1 MKKMLCALL
10 MAGMACSVQ
19 ATSGRHDMSNVSGEY
34 GNVRFHGRVF
44 VSPCVLDMASRDQ
57 TIDLGDISASRFRQ
71 SGDRSD
77 PVLVTLYLN
86 GCLKGSGHTLKDFP
100 GQTSEL
106 PELSHSTVERGVSM
120 TLMAESAPEN
130 SDLGRIR
137 GDVRGAGIRLL
148 TERNQLIHLN
158 QPQRMWILKP
168 GDNAIHFLAALESF
182 GQEVTT
188 GEFNGLVRLKL
199 EYL

>member
-10 MAGMACSVQ
+10 MAGMACPVQ
-19 ATSGRHDMSNVSGEY
+19 ATSGRQDMSNVSGEY

-77 PVLVTLYLN
+77 PVLVTLNLN
-86 GCLKGSGHTLKDFP
+86 GCLKGSGHTLRDFP
-100 GQTSEL
+100 GQTSEM
-106 PELSHSTVERGVSM
+106 PELAHSTVERGVSM
-120 TLMAESAPEN
+120 TLMAEGAPEN

-148 TERNQLIHLN
+148 TERKQLIHLN

-182 GQEVTT
+182 GQEVTA

>member
-19 ATSGRHDMSNVSGEY
+19 ATSGRQDMSNVFGEY

-71 SGDRSD
+71 GGDRSD

-86 GCLKGSGHTLKDFP
+86 GCLKGSGHTLRDFP
-100 GQTSEL
+100 GQTSEM
-106 PELSHSTVERGVSM
+106 PELAYSTVERGVSM
-120 TLMAESAPEN
+120 TMMAEGAPEN

-148 TERNQLIHLN
+148 TERKQLIHLN

-182 GQEVTT
+182 GREVTA

>member
-19 ATSGRHDMSNVSGEY
+19 ATSGREDMSNVSGEY

-71 SGDRSD
+71 GGDRSD

-86 GCLKGSGHTLKDFP
+86 GCLKGSGHTLRDFP
-100 GQTSEL
+100 GQTSEM
-106 PELSHSTVERGVSM
+106 PELAYSTVERGVSM
-120 TLMAESAPEN
+120 TMMAEGAPEN

-148 TERNQLIHLN
+148 TERKQLIHLN

-182 GQEVTT
+182 GREVTA

>member
-10 MAGMACSVQ
+10 MAGMAWQVQ
-19 ATSGRHDMSNVSGEY
+19 ATSGRQDMSNVSGEY
-34 GNVRFHGRVF
+34 GNVRFHGRVY

-57 TIDLGDISASRFRQ
+57 TINLGDISASRFRQ
-71 SGDRSD
+71 GGE

-86 GCLKGSGHTLKDFP
+86 GCLKGSGHTLRDFP
-100 GQTSEL
+100 GQTSEM
-106 PELSHSTVERGVSM
+106 PELAHSTVERGVSM
-120 TLMAESAPEN
+120 TLMAEGAPEN

-168 GDNAIHFLAALESF
+168 GDNAIHFLATLESF
-182 GQEVTT
+182 GPEVTA

>member
-71 SGDRSD
+71 GGDRSD

-86 GCLKGSGHTLKDFP
+86 GCLKGSGHTLRDFP
-100 GQTSEL
+100 GQTSEM
-106 PELSHSTVERGVSM
+106 PELAYSTVERGVSM
-120 TLMAESAPEN
+120 TMMAEGAPEN

-148 TERNQLIHLN
+148 TERKQLIHLN

-182 GQEVTT
+182 GREVTA

>member
-19 ATSGRHDMSNVSGEY
+19 ATSGRQDMSNVSGEY

-71 SGDRSD
+71 GGDRSD

-86 GCLKGSGHTLKDFP
+86 GCLKGSGHTLRDFP
-100 GQTSEL
+100 GQTSEM
-106 PELSHSTVERGVSM
+106 PELAYSTVERGVSM
-120 TLMAESAPEN
+120 TMMAEGAPKN

-148 TERNQLIHLN
+148 TERKQLIHLN

-182 GQEVTT
+182 GREVTA

>member
-10 MAGMACSVQ
+10 MAGVACTVQ
-19 ATSGRHDMSNVSGEY
+19 AKGGRQDMSNVPGEY

-57 TIDLGDISASRFRQ
+57 TINLGDISASRFRQ

-86 GCLKGSGHTLKDFP
+86 DCLKGSGHTLRDFP
-100 GQTSEL
+100 GQTSEM
-106 PELSHSTVERGVSM
+106 PERTHSTVERGVSM

-130 SDLGRIR
+130 SDLGCIH

-148 TERNQLIHLN
+148 TERNQLIHLS

-168 GDNAIHFLAALESF
+168 GDNAIHFLAALESI
-182 GQEVTT
+182 GREVTA

>member
-19 ATSGRHDMSNVSGEY
+19 ATSGRQDMSNVSGEY

-57 TIDLGDISASRFRQ
+57 TIDLGDISASRFSQ
-71 SGDRSD
+71 GGDRSD

-86 GCLKGSGHTLKDFP
+86 GCLKGSGHTLRDFP
-100 GQTSEL
+100 GQTSEM
-106 PELSHSTVERGVSM
+106 PELAYSTVERGVSM
-120 TLMAESAPEN
+120 TMMAEGAPEN

-148 TERNQLIHLN
+148 TERKQLIHLN

-182 GQEVTT
+182 GREVTA

>member
-10 MAGMACSVQ
+10 MAGVACTVQ
-19 ATSGRHDMSNVSGEY
+19 AKGGRQDMSNVSGEY

-71 SGDRSD
+71 GGDRSD

-86 GCLKGSGHTLKDFP
+86 DCLKGSGHTLRDFP
-100 GQTSEL
+100 GQTSEM
-106 PELSHSTVERGVSM
+106 PERTHSTVERGVSM

-130 SDLGRIR
+130 SDLGRIH

-148 TERNQLIHLN
+148 TERKQLIHLS

-168 GDNAIHFLAALESF
+168 GDNAIHFLAALESI
-182 GQEVTT
+182 GREVTA

>member
-19 ATSGRHDMSNVSGEY
+19 ATSGRQDMSNVSGEY
-34 GNVRFHGRVF
+34 GNVHFHGRVF

-71 SGDRSD
+71 GGDRSD

-86 GCLKGSGHTLKDFP
+86 GCLKGSGHTLRDFP
-100 GQTSEL
+100 GQTSEM
-106 PELSHSTVERGVSM
+106 PELAYSTVERGVSM
-120 TLMAESAPEN
+120 TMMAEGAPEN

-148 TERNQLIHLN
+148 TERKQLIHLN

-182 GQEVTT
+182 GREVTA

>member
-19 ATSGRHDMSNVSGEY
+19 ATSGRQDMSDVSGEY

-71 SGDRSD
+71 GGDRSD

-86 GCLKGSGHTLKDFP
+86 GCLKGSGHTLRDFP
-100 GQTSEL
+100 GQTSEM
-106 PELSHSTVERGVSM
+106 PELAYSTVERGVSM
-120 TLMAESAPEN
+120 TMMAEGAPEN

-148 TERNQLIHLN
+148 TERKQLIHLN

-182 GQEVTT
+182 GREVTA

>member
-19 ATSGRHDMSNVSGEY
+19 ATSGRQDMSNVSGEY

-86 GCLKGSGHTLKDFP
+86 GCLKGSGHTLRDFP
-100 GQTSEL
+100 GQTSEM
-106 PELSHSTVERGVSM
+106 PELAHSTVERGVSM
-120 TLMAESAPEN
+120 TLMAEGAPEN

-148 TERNQLIHLN
+148 TERKQLIHLN

-182 GQEVTT
+182 GQEVTA

>member
-19 ATSGRHDMSNVSGEY
+19 ATSGRQDMSNVSGEY

-57 TIDLGDISASRFRQ
+57 TIDLGDISASRFREG
-71 SGDRSD
+71 GDRSD

-86 GCLKGSGHTLKDFP
+86 GCLKGSGHTLRDFP
-100 GQTSEL
+100 GQTSEM
-106 PELSHSTVERGVSM
+106 PELAYSTVERGVSM
-120 TLMAESAPEN
+120 TMMAEGAPEN

-148 TERNQLIHLN
+148 TERKQLIHLN

-182 GQEVTT
+182 GREVTA

>member
-19 ATSGRHDMSNVSGEY
+19 ATSGRQDMSNVSGEY

-71 SGDRSD
+71 GCDRSD

-86 GCLKGSGHTLKDFP
+86 GCLKGSGHTLRDFP
-100 GQTSEL
+100 GQTSEM
-106 PELSHSTVERGVSM
+106 PELAYSTVERGVSM
-120 TLMAESAPEN
+120 TMMAEGAPEN

-148 TERNQLIHLN
+148 TERKQLIHLN

-182 GQEVTT
+182 GREVTA

>member
-19 ATSGRHDMSNVSGEY
+19 ATSGRQDMSNVSGEY

-71 SGDRSD
+71 GGDRSD

-86 GCLKGSGHTLKDFP
+86 GCLKGSGHTLRDFP
-100 GQTSEL
+100 GQTSEM
-106 PELSHSTVERGVSM
+106 PELAYSTVERGVSM
-120 TLMAESAPEN
+120 TMMAEGAPEN

-148 TERNQLIHLN
+148 TERKQLIHLN

-182 GQEVTT
+182 GREVTA

-199 EYL
+199 KYL

>member
-19 ATSGRHDMSNVSGEY
+19 ATSGRQDMSNVSGEY

-71 SGDRSD
+71 GGDRSD
-77 PVLVTLYLN
+77 PVVVTLYLN
-86 GCLKGSGHTLKDFP
+86 GCLKGSGHTLRDFP
-100 GQTSEL
+100 GQTSEM
-106 PELSHSTVERGVSM
+106 PELAYSTVERGVSM
-120 TLMAESAPEN
+120 TMMAEGAPEN

-148 TERNQLIHLN
+148 TERKQLIHLN

-182 GQEVTT
+182 GREVTA

>member
-19 ATSGRHDMSNVSGEY
+19 ATSGRQDMSNVSGEY
-34 GNVRFHGRVF
+34 GNVRFHGRVYM
-44 VSPCVLDMASRDQ
+44 SPCVLDMASRDQ
-57 TIDLGDISASRFRQ
+57 IINLGDISASRFRQ
-71 SGDRSD
+71 GGDRSD

-86 GCLKGSGHTLKDFP
+86 GCLKGSGHTLRDFP
-100 GQTSEL
+100 GQTSEM
-106 PELSHSTVERGVSM
+106 PELAYSTVERGVSM
-120 TLMAESAPEN
+120 TMMAEGAPEN

-148 TERNQLIHLN
+148 TERKQLIHLN

-182 GQEVTT
+182 GREVTA

>member
-19 ATSGRHDMSNVSGEY
+19 ATSGRQDMSNVSGEY

-71 SGDRSD
+71 GGDRSD

-86 GCLKGSGHTLKDFP
+86 GCLKGSGHTLRDFP
-100 GQTSEL
+100 GQTSEM
-106 PELSHSTVERGVSM
+106 PELAYSTVDRGVSM
-120 TLMAESAPEN
+120 TMMAEGAPEN

-148 TERNQLIHLN
+148 TERKQLIHLN

-182 GQEVTT
+182 GREVTA

>member
-77 PVLVTLYLN
+77 PVLVTLHLN

-148 TERNQLIHLN
+148 TERKPVDPPESTATHV
-158 QPQRMWILKP
+158 ILKP

-182 GQEVTT
+182 GQEVTA

>member
-77 PVLVTLYLN
+77 PVLVTLPLN

-182 GQEVTT
+182 GQEVTA

>member
-19 ATSGRHDMSNVSGEY
+19 ATSGRQDMSNVSGEY

-71 SGDRSD
+71 GGDRSD

-86 GCLKGSGHTLKDFP
+86 GCLKGSGHTLRDFP
-100 GQTSEL
+100 GQTSEM
-106 PELSHSTVERGVSM
+106 PELAYSTVERGVSM
-120 TLMAESAPEN
+120 TMMAEGAPEN

-148 TERNQLIHLN
+148 TERKQLIHLN

-168 GDNAIHFLAALESF
+168 GDNAIHFLAVLESF
-182 GQEVTT
+182 GREVTA

>member
-19 ATSGRHDMSNVSGEY
+19 ATSGRQDMSNVYGEY

-71 SGDRSD
+71 GGDRSD

-86 GCLKGSGHTLKDFP
+86 GCLKGSGHTLRDFP
-100 GQTSEL
+100 GQTSEM
-106 PELSHSTVERGVSM
+106 PELAYSTVERGVSM
-120 TLMAESAPEN
+120 TMMAEGAPEN

-148 TERNQLIHLN
+148 TERKQLIHLN

-182 GQEVTT
+182 GREVTT

>member
-19 ATSGRHDMSNVSGEY
+19 ATSGRQDMSNVSGEY

-71 SGDRSD
+71 GGDRSD

-86 GCLKGSGHTLKDFP
+86 GCLKGSGHTLRDFP
-100 GQTSEL
+100 GQTSEM
-106 PELSHSTVERGVSM
+106 PELAHSTVERGVAM
-120 TLMAESAPEN
+120 TLMAEGAPEN

-182 GQEVTT
+182 GREVTA

>member
-77 PVLVTLYLN
+77 PVLVTLHLN

-137 GDVRGAGIRLL
+137 GDARGAGIRLL

-182 GQEVTT
+182 GQEVTA

>member
-19 ATSGRHDMSNVSGEY
+19 ATSGRQDMSNVSGEY

-71 SGDRSD
+71 GGDRSD

-86 GCLKGSGHTLKDFP
+86 GCLKGSGHTLRDFP
-100 GQTSEL
+100 GQTSEM
-106 PELSHSTVERGVSM
+106 PELAHSTVERGVSM
-120 TLMAESAPEN
+120 TMMAEGAPEN

-148 TERNQLIHLN
+148 TERKQLIHLN

-182 GQEVTT
+182 GREVTA

>member
-19 ATSGRHDMSNVSGEY
+19 ATSGRQDMSNVSGEY

-71 SGDRSD
+71 GGDRSD

-86 GCLKGSGHTLKDFP
+86 GCLKGSGHTLRDFP
-100 GQTSEL
+100 GQTSEM
-106 PELSHSTVERGVSM
+106 PELAYSTVERGVSM
-120 TLMAESAPEN
+120 TMMAEGAPEN

-148 TERNQLIHLN
+148 TEGNQLIHLN

-168 GDNAIHFLAALESF
+168 GDNSIHFLAALESF
-182 GQEVTT
+182 GREVTA

>member
-19 ATSGRHDMSNVSGEY
+19 ATSGRQDMNNVSGEY

-71 SGDRSD
+71 GGDRSD

-86 GCLKGSGHTLKDFP
+86 GCLKGSGHTLRDFP
-100 GQTSEL
+100 GQTSEM
-106 PELSHSTVERGVSM
+106 PELAYSTVERGVSM
-120 TLMAESAPEN
+120 TMMAEGAPEN

-148 TERNQLIHLN
+148 TERKQLIHLN

-182 GQEVTT
+182 GREVTA

>member
-19 ATSGRHDMSNVSGEY
+19 ATSGRQDMSNVSGEY

-71 SGDRSD
+71 GGDRSD

-86 GCLKGSGHTLKDFP
+86 GCLKGSGHTLRDFP
-100 GQTSEL
+100 GQTSEM
-106 PELSHSTVERGVSM
+106 PELAYSTVERGVSM
-120 TLMAESAPEN
+120 TMMAEGAPEH

-148 TERNQLIHLN
+148 TERKQLIHLN

-168 GDNAIHFLAALESF
+168 GANAIHFLAALESF
-182 GQEVTT
+182 GREVTA

>member
-19 ATSGRHDMSNVSGEY
+19 ATSGRQDMSNVSGEY

-71 SGDRSD
+71 GGDRSD

-86 GCLKGSGHTLKDFP
+86 GCLKGSGHTLRDFP
-100 GQTSEL
+100 GQTSEM
-106 PELSHSTVERGVSM
+106 PELAYSTVERGVSM
-120 TLMAESAPEN
+120 TMMAEGAPEN

-148 TERNQLIHLN
+148 TERKQLIHLN

-168 GDNAIHFLAALESF
+168 GDNVIHFLAALESF
-182 GQEVTT
+182 GREVTA

>member
-1 MKKMLCALL
+1 
-10 MAGMACSVQ
+10 MACSVQ
-19 ATSGRHDMSNVSGEY
+19 ATSGRQDMSNVSGEY

-77 PVLVTLYLN
+77 PVLVTLNLN
-86 GCLKGSGHTLKDFP
+86 GCLKGSGHTLRDFP
-100 GQTSEL
+100 GQASEM
-106 PELSHSTVERGVSM
+106 PELAHSTVERGVSM
-120 TLMAESAPEN
+120 TLMAEGAPEN

-182 GQEVTT
+182 GQEVTA

>member
-19 ATSGRHDMSNVSGEY
+19 ATSGRQDMSNVSGEY

-71 SGDRSD
+71 GGDRSD

-86 GCLKGSGHTLKDFP
+86 GCLKGSGHTLRDFP
-100 GQTSEL
+100 GQTSEM
-106 PELSHSTVERGVSM
+106 PELAYSTVERGVSM
-120 TLMAESAPEN
+120 TMMAEGAQEN

-148 TERNQLIHLN
+148 TERKQLIHLN

-182 GQEVTT
+182 GREVTA

>member
-19 ATSGRHDMSNVSGEY
+19 ATSGRQDMSNVSGEY

-57 TIDLGDISASRFRQ
+57 TIDLGDISASRFCQ
-71 SGDRSD
+71 GGDRSD

-86 GCLKGSGHTLKDFP
+86 GCLKGSGHTLRDFP
-100 GQTSEL
+100 GQTSEM
-106 PELSHSTVERGVSM
+106 PELAYSTVERGVSM
-120 TLMAESAPEN
+120 TMMAEGAPEN

-148 TERNQLIHLN
+148 TERKQLIHLN

-182 GQEVTT
+182 GREVTA

>member
-77 PVLVTLYLN
+77 PVLVTLHLN

-137 GDVRGAGIRLL
+137 GDVRSAGIRLL

-182 GQEVTT
+182 GQEVTA

>member
-19 ATSGRHDMSNVSGEY
+19 ATSGRQDMSNVSGEY

-57 TIDLGDISASRFRQ
+57 TIDLGDISTSRFRQ
-71 SGDRSD
+71 GGDRSD

-86 GCLKGSGHTLKDFP
+86 GCLKGSGHTLRDFP
-100 GQTSEL
+100 GQTSEM
-106 PELSHSTVERGVSM
+106 PELAYSTVERGVSM
-120 TLMAESAPEN
+120 TMMAEGAPEN

-148 TERNQLIHLN
+148 TERKQLIHLN

-182 GQEVTT
+182 GREVTA

>member
-19 ATSGRHDMSNVSGEY
+19 ATSGRQDMSNVSGEY

-71 SGDRSD
+71 GGDRSD

-86 GCLKGSGHTLKDFP
+86 GCLKGSGHTLRDFP
-100 GQTSEL
+100 GQTSEM
-106 PELSHSTVERGVSM
+106 PELAYSTVERGVSM
-120 TLMAESAPEN
+120 TLMAEGAPEN

-148 TERNQLIHLN
+148 TEHNQLIHLN

-182 GQEVTT
+182 GREVTA

>member
-19 ATSGRHDMSNVSGEY
+19 ATSGRQDMSNVSGEY

-71 SGDRSD
+71 GGDRSD

-86 GCLKGSGHTLKDFP
+86 GCLKGSGHTLRDFP
-100 GQTSEL
+100 GQTSEM
-106 PELSHSTVERGVSM
+106 PELAHSTVERGVSM
-120 TLMAESAPEN
+120 TLMAEGAPEN
-130 SDLGRIR
+130 SHVD
-137 GDVRGAGIRLL
+137 
-148 TERNQLIHLN
+148 
-158 QPQRMWILKP
+158 PQ
-168 GDNAIHFLAALESF
+168 
-182 GQEVTT
+182 T
-188 GEFNGLVRLKL
+188 G
-199 EYL
+199 

>member
-19 ATSGRHDMSNVSGEY
+19 ATSGRQDMSNVSGEY

-71 SGDRSD
+71 GGDRSD

-86 GCLKGSGHTLKDFP
+86 GCLKGSGHTLRDFP
-100 GQTSEL
+100 GQTSEM
-106 PELSHSTVERGVSM
+106 PELAYSTVERGVSM
-120 TLMAESAPEN
+120 TMMAEGAPEN

-148 TERNQLIHLN
+148 TERKQLIHLN
-158 QPQRMWILKP
+158 QPQRMSILKP

-182 GQEVTT
+182 GREVTA